1 MTNDRNATGD
11 TQNEC
16 PWCQRTL
23 RADETAAC
31 KACGEKMCDDCAYTC
46 EACGAEVCESCEHS
60 CHGCDSTC
68 CDDCIREC
76 DMCSNQ
82 TCFDCGRTCVA
93 CDARLCDD
101 CAAACAACDDYVCD
115 DCRSVCENC
124 GEILCGGCVE
134 WDDDYGYCP
143 TCMENIRKYPEYS
156 RERLERMR
164 SHDHMFTVGLEIEIN
179 GGHDHDMLKGNP
191 LIAGYCRDGSLWD
204 GGMEYQTD
212 ILFTTDF
219 DAIATLV
226 ESIRTE
232 SDEPERAGGHMHVR
246 RTRRQTASRWY
257 WALKGLTD
265 QQARHLN
272 MRHTTGCR
280 WCELRHG
287 DYSGKDTA
295 VNDDHDDTIE
305 LRTFARW
312 DETTAHRLT
321 PALEWAHHM
330 WRYFEH
336 HDLYQ
341 LKTAGI
347 MRESARSAY
356 ATPRTTPTMRLAVRK
371 ED

>member
-16 PWCQRTL
+16 SWCQRTL

-82 TCFDCGRTCVA
+82 TCFDCGRTC
-93 CDARLCDD
+93 
-101 CAAACAACDDYVCD
+101 AACDDYVCY
-115 DCRSVCENC
+115 DCRYVCENC

-156 RERLERMR
+156 RERLELMR
-164 SHDHMFTVGLEIEIN
+164 SHSHMFTVGLEIEIN

-219 DAIATLV
+219 DAISILV

-232 SDEPERAGGHMHVR
+232 SAEPERAGGHMHVR

-312 DETTAHRLT
+312 DENTAHRLT

-356 ATPRTTPTMRLAVRK
+356 ATPRTTPAMRLAVRK

>member
-16 PWCQRTL
+16 SWCQRTL

-46 EACGAEVCESCEHS
+46 EACGAEVC
-60 CHGCDSTC
+60 
-68 CDDCIREC
+68 
-76 DMCSNQ
+76 
-82 TCFDCGRTCVA
+82 FDCGRTCAA

-101 CAAACAACDDYVCD
+101 CAAACVACDDYVCD

-124 GEILCGGCVE
+124 GEILCGSCVE

-156 RERLERMR
+156 RERLELMR
-164 SHDHMFTVGLEIEIN
+164 SHSHMFTVGLEIEIN

-246 RTRRQTASRWY
+246 RTRRQTASRW
-257 WALKGLTD
+257 
-265 QQARHLN
+265 
-272 MRHTTGCR
+272 
-280 WCELRHG
+280 CELRHG

-341 LKTAGI
+341 LKTADI
-347 MRESARSAY
+347 MRESTRSAY
-356 ATPRTTPTMRLAVRK
+356 TTPRTTPAMRLAVRK